1 MLLVPMAVLVL
12 LFFGS
17 ANVWGILQWFVSMS
31 LELAIITS
39 FSVAISLIIKSPVFS
54 VLSTFGFYILSRM
67 MGFFVNLMYASSDS
81 KVVGV
86 MVNISNSIFKGV
98 SSLIPRLDLFGQTKW
113 LIYGGDPKLMLLIL
127 LQSIIYIPLLF
138 MIAFYDFRKKQF

>member
-1 MLLVPMAVLVL
+1 MLLIPVVILTL
-12 LFFGS
+12 LFFRS
-17 ANVWGILQWFVSMS
+17 ASAWGILQWFVSVS
-31 LELAIITS
+31 LELAVMTS

-67 MGFFVNLMYASSDS
+67 MGFFVDLMYASSNS
-81 KVVGV
+81 RVVGA
-86 MVNISNSIFKGV
+86 MVNVSNGVFKGV